1 MARRMPAVGGVV
13 LSHLEFDLLW
23 SDLDLGAPPYP
34 LEIRSHG
41 FTMAERDQLG
51 GRVFESLDEAGL
63 IDGDEVAAWVE
74 DLLVLL
80 SRPVLSVDALIIG
93 QVPLRLVAVAGHRQ
107 AVLAVLD
114 HTELALRP
122 IRPAELTEVVADV
135 IGDVGA
141 GPGQPVTLAREAF
154 SAAMNAFASDGHEG
168 FTAALAREGVTG
180 RAVRALSSI
189 VDSPRTCS
197 GQFAANGPAGRSPI
211 VAWFDTEA
219 GRYGVTV
226 EAAGAG
232 RLVTVTPADKRWL
245 AARLS
250 ALLDRVRGHDPAGE
264 APLSGIL
271 R

>member
-13 LSHLEFDLLW
+13 LTHLEFDLLW

-41 FTMAERDQLG
+41 FTMAERDELG
-51 GRVFESLDEAGL
+51 GQVFDSLDQAGL
-63 IDGDEVAAWVE
+63 IDGEEVAAGLE
-74 DLLVLL
+74 EQLVLL

-93 QVPLRLVAVAGHRQ
+93 EVPLRLVAAAGHRQ

-114 HTELALRP
+114 HAELALRP
-122 IRPAELTEVVADV
+122 IRPAELTGVVADV
-135 IGDVGA
+135 IGDVPP
-141 GPGQPVTLAREAF
+141 GPGHPVTLAREAF
-154 SAAMNAFASDGHEG
+154 SGAMNAFAANGHDG
-168 FTAALAREGVTG
+168 FTATLARAGITG
-180 RAVRALSSI
+180 RAARALSSI

-197 GQFAANGPAGRSPI
+197 GQLAANGPLGRSPI

-226 EAAGAG
+226 EAAGGG

-245 AARLS
+245 AARLTG
-250 ALLDRVRGHDPAGE
+250 LMDQVRERGAAEDG
-264 APLSGIL
+264 PLSGIL

>member
-1 MARRMPAVGGVV
+1 MARRLPAVGGVV
-13 LSHLEFDLLW
+13 LSQLEFDLLW
-23 SDLDLGAPPYP
+23 SDLDLGPPPYP

-41 FTMAERDQLG
+41 FTMAERDALG
-51 GRVFESLDEAGL
+51 GQVFRGLDEAGL
-63 IDGDEVAAWVE
+63 IDGDAIADGLVE
-74 DLLVLL
+74 QLVLL
-80 SRPVLSVDALIIG
+80 SRPAWSVDALIIG
-93 QVPLRLVAVAGHRQ
+93 EVPLRLVAAAGHRQ

-122 IRPAELTEVVADV
+122 LRPAEVIDVVADV
-135 IGDVGA
+135 IGDVPP

-154 SAAMNAFASDGHEG
+154 SDAMNAFASHGQDG
-168 FTAALAREGVTG
+168 FISVLARAGVTG

-197 GQFAANGPAGRSPI
+197 GQLAANGPAGRSPI

-219 GRYGVTV
+219 GRYGATV

-232 RLVTVTPADKRWL
+232 RLVTVTPADKSWL
-245 AARLS
+245 AARLT
-250 ALLDRVRGHDPAGE
+250 ALLDGVRESGPSEHE
-264 APLSGIL
+264 PLSGIL